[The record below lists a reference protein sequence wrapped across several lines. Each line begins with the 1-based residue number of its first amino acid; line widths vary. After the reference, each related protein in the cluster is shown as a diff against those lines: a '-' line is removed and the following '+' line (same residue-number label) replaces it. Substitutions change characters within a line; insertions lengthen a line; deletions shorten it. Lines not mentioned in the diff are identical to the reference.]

1 MSSYDDYVSCPSV
14 NKAVDK
20 LKAKHSVLD
29 NATKIWLF
37 FDGCYPTH
45 TRFGDFLDAYPFLV
59 RYRDETGDHDLEG
72 EKDVAFRIKR
82 DDPINK
88 YDGSAPYSLCTIN
101 PKALMGPHGKYYKYT
116 ITPITKP
123 DSIRKLNEIRGKG
136 YVLFSPS
143 LDVAIAK
150 LKNGYPDPVFLD

>member
-20 LKAKHSVLD
+20 LKARHSVLD

-72 EKDVAFRIKR
+72 EMDVAFRIKAN
-82 DDPINK
+82 DPIHK
-88 YDGSAPYSLCTIN
+88 YDGNAPYSLCTIN

-123 DSIRKLNEIRGKG
+123 DSIRKLNVIRGKG
-136 YVLFSPS
+136 CVLFSPS

>member
-45 TRFGDFLDAYPFLV
+45 TRFGDFF
-59 RYRDETGDHDLEG
+59 
-72 EKDVAFRIKR
+72 AFRIKAN
-82 DDPINK
+82 DPIHK
-88 YDGSAPYSLCTIN
+88 YEGSAPYSLCTIN

-136 YVLFSPS
+136 CVLFSPS

-150 LKNGYPDPVFLD
+150 LKNGYPDPVFID